1 MDLCEPRRRCLKG
14 APFLLASKSLE
25 LSMRVAVIH
34 DWLYIVGGAERVLQ
48 AILRCYPDADI
59 FCLFD
64 ILPDHERERMGFP
77 RSKTSFIQKLPFL
90 RRYHRQY
97 LPLMPIA
104 IEQLDLS
111 AYDLVISSSHAVAKG
126 VLTGPDQIH
135 ISYVH
140 SPMRYA
146 WDLQHQY
153 LRESGMVKG
162 IKSLLAR
169 ALLHK
174 MRLWDT
180 RTASSVDE
188 YVANSRFIGRRIRK
202 LYGRAASVI
211 YPPVDVPDTLEPV
224 RKEGFFLT
232 ASRLVP
238 YKNTRAI
245 VEAFRD
251 MPDDRLLVA
260 GRGPELERLKAIA
273 TPNVTFLGFVEDA
286 HLAHLM
292 SAARAFVFAAE
303 EDFGIVVVEAQGRGT
318 PIIAYGKG
326 GVRETVLADG
336 PRPTGLF
343 FDVPEAAAIVA
354 AVEEFKEREA
364 EFTPENCYAHAR
376 RFATARFDREF
387 KEFVESRVAALQD
400 ELAPRGPKV
409 VKPAVIRSAAA

>member
-1 MDLCEPRRRCLKG
+1 
-14 APFLLASKSLE
+14 LE

-48 AILRCYPDADI
+48 AILHCYPDADI

-64 ILPDHERERMGFP
+64 ILPDHERERMGFG
-77 RSKTSFIQKLPFL
+77 RSRTTFIQKLPFL
-90 RRYHRQY
+90 RRFHRHY

-111 AYDLVISSSHAVAKG
+111 EYDLIISSSHAVAKG

-153 LRESGMVKG
+153 LRESNMVKG
-162 IKSLLAR
+162 LRGLLAR

-174 MRLWDT
+174 MRLWDA
-180 RTASSVDE
+180 RTACGVDE
-188 YVANSRFIGRRIRK
+188 YVANSQFIGRRIRK

-211 YPPVDVPDTLEPV
+211 YPPVDVADTLDPC

-245 VEAFRD
+245 VEAFKD
-251 MPDDRLLVA
+251 LPCDRLLVA
-260 GRGPELERLKAIA
+260 GRGPEMERLKAIA

-286 HLAHLM
+286 QLGRLM

-318 PIIAYGKG
+318 PVIAYGKG
-326 GVRETVLADG
+326 GALETVVTDG
-336 PRPTGLF
+336 ACPTGLF
-343 FDVPEAAAIVA
+343 FDTPEPAAIVD
-354 AVEEFKEREA
+354 AVAEFKRREA
-364 EFTPENCYAHAR
+364 EFIPENCHAHALL
-376 RFATARFDREF
+376 FNAARFHNEF
-387 KEFVESRVAALQD
+387 KEFVESRVAALKEEMAVRPAD
-400 ELAPRGPKV
+400 APRIHK
-409 VKPAVIRSAAA
+409 VKPAVVRSAAA

>member
-1 MDLCEPRRRCLKG
+1 
-14 APFLLASKSLE
+14 
-25 LSMRVAVIH
+25 
-34 DWLYIVGGAERVLQ
+34 
-48 AILRCYPDADI
+48 
-59 FCLFD
+59 
-64 ILPDHERERMGFP
+64 MGFP
-77 RSKTSFIQKLPFL
+77 PSRTTFIQKLPLL
-90 RRYHRQY
+90 RKYHRQY

-111 AYDLVISSSHAVAKG
+111 GYDLIISSSHAVAKG

-153 LRESGMVKG
+153 LRESGLVKG
-162 IKSLLAR
+162 IKSVLAR

-180 RTASSVDE
+180 RTAYGVDE

-202 LYGRAASVI
+202 LYGRKASVI
-211 YPPVDVPDTLEPV
+211 YPPVDVPETFQAV

-245 VEAFRD
+245 VEAFRE
-251 MPDDRLLVA
+251 MPDERLLVA
-260 GRGPELERLKAIA
+260 GRGPEMERLKAIA
-273 TPNVTFLGFVEDA
+273 TPNVTFLGFVEDD
-286 HLAHLM
+286 HLARLL

-318 PIIAYGKG
+318 PVIAYGKG
-326 GVRETVLADG
+326 GARETVVADG
-336 PRPTGLF
+336 LCPTGLF
-343 FDVPEAAAIVA
+343 FDTPEPAAIVA
-354 AVEEFKEREA
+354 AIEEFKEREA

-376 RFATARFDREF
+376 RFSADRFDQEF
-387 KEFVESRVAALQD
+387 KDFVETRVEALRD
-400 ELAPRGPKV
+400 ELAIRPATQPRIPKV
-409 VKPAVIRSAAA
+409 VKPAVVRSAAA

>member
-1 MDLCEPRRRCLKG
+1 
-14 APFLLASKSLE
+14 
-25 LSMRVAVIH
+25 MRVAVIH

-64 ILPDHERERMGFP
+64 ILPDHERERMGFR
-77 RSKTSFIQKLPFL
+77 RSRTTFIQKLPFL
-90 RRYHRQY
+90 RRFHRQY

-111 AYDLVISSSHAVAKG
+111 EYDLVISSSHAVAKG

-153 LRESGMVKG
+153 LREANMVTG
-162 IKSLLAR
+162 VRGVVAR

-174 MRLWDT
+174 MRLWDA
-180 RTASSVDE
+180 RTACGVDD

-211 YPPVDVPDTLEPV
+211 YPPVDVPDTLEPC

-245 VEAFRD
+245 VEAFRSL
-251 MPDDRLLVA
+251 PNDRLLVA
-260 GRGPELERLKAIA
+260 GCGPEMERLKAIA
-273 TPNVTFLGFVEDA
+273 TPNITFLGFVEDA
-286 HLAHLM
+286 YLARLM

-318 PIIAYGKG
+318 PVIAYGKG
-326 GVRETVLADG
+326 GVRETVVADG
-336 PRPTGLF
+336 AYPTGLF
-343 FDVPEAAAIVA
+343 FDTPEPAAIVE
-354 AVEEFKEREA
+354 AVAEFKLREA
-364 EFTPENCYAHAR
+364 EFTPENCHAHAL
-376 RFATARFDREF
+376 RFNAERFHTEF
-387 KEFVESRVAALQD
+387 KDFVETRVAALK
-400 ELAPRGPKV
+400 EEMAVRPAGAPRISKV
-409 VKPAVIRSAAA
+409 VKPAVVRSAAA

>member
-1 MDLCEPRRRCLKG
+1 
-14 APFLLASKSLE
+14 
-25 LSMRVAVIH
+25 MRVAVIH

-48 AILRCYPDADI
+48 GILRCYPDADV

-64 ILPDHERERMGFP
+64 ILPDQDRARMGFP
-77 RSKTSFIQKLPFL
+77 RSNTSFIQKLPFL
-90 RRYHRQY
+90 KKYHRQY
-97 LPLMPIA
+97 LPLMPLA

-111 AYDLVISSSHAVAKG
+111 QYDLIISSSHAVAKG

-153 LRESGMVKG
+153 LRESGLVKG

-169 ALLHK
+169 TLLHK

-180 RTASSVDE
+180 RTANAVDE

-211 YPPVDVPDTLEPV
+211 YPPVDVPETFAPV

-245 VEAFRD
+245 VEAFKH

-260 GRGPELERLKAIA
+260 GRGPEMERLKAIA
-273 TPNVTFLGFVEDA
+273 TPNVTFLGFVEDG
-286 HLAHLM
+286 HLARLM

-318 PIIAYGKG
+318 PVIAYGKG
-326 GVRETVLADG
+326 GARETVVADG
-336 PRPTGLF
+336 AAPTGLF
-343 FDVPEAAAIVA
+343 FDRPEPEAIVA

-376 RFATARFDREF
+376 RFSTERFDREF
-387 KEFVESRVAALQD
+387 KDFVESRVTALQE
-400 ELAPRGPKV
+400 ELSIRPIGQPSKPKV
-409 VKPAVIRSAAA
+409 VKPAVVHSAAA

>member
-1 MDLCEPRRRCLKG
+1 
-14 APFLLASKSLE
+14 
-25 LSMRVAVIH
+25 MRVAVIH

-48 AILRCYPDADI
+48 SILRCYPDADV

-64 ILPDHERERMGFP
+64 ILPDSDRAKLGLP
-77 RSKTSFIQKLPFL
+77 RSNTTFIQKLPFL
-90 RRYHRQY
+90 KKLHRQY
-97 LPLMPIA
+97 LPLMPLA

-111 AYDLVISSSHAVAKG
+111 RYDLIISSSHAVAKG

-153 LRESGMVKG
+153 LRESGMVSG
-162 IKSLLAR
+162 IKSMLAR
-169 ALLHK
+169 TLLHK
-174 MRLWDT
+174 MRLWDA
-180 RTASSVDE
+180 RTANAVDE

-211 YPPVDVPDTLEPV
+211 YPPVDVPENFEPV
-224 RKEGFFLT
+224 RKEGFFFT

-245 VEAFRD
+245 VEAFKQ

-260 GRGPELERLKAIA
+260 GRGPEMERLKAIA
-273 TPNVTFLGFVEDA
+273 TPNVTFLGFVPDNK
-286 HLAHLM
+286 LAQLM

-318 PIIAYGKG
+318 PVIAYGKG
-326 GVRETVLADG
+326 G
-336 PRPTGLF
+336 
-343 FDVPEAAAIVA
+343 
-354 AVEEFKEREA
+354 
-364 EFTPENCYAHAR
+364 AR
-376 RFATARFDREF
+376 RLWPTVRLRPGCFSTGRNRPRS
-387 KEFVESRVAALQD
+387 SR
-400 ELAPRGPKV
+400 R
-409 VKPAVIRSAAA
+409 

>member
-1 MDLCEPRRRCLKG
+1 
-14 APFLLASKSLE
+14 
-25 LSMRVAVIH
+25 MRVAVIH

-48 AILRCYPDADI
+48 SILRCYPDADV

-64 ILPDHERERMGFP
+64 ILPPHERAKLKLP
-77 RSKTSFIQKLPFL
+77 PSKTTFIQKLPFL
-90 RRYHRQY
+90 KKLHRQY
-97 LPLMPIA
+97 LPLMPLA

-111 AYDLVISSSHAVAKG
+111 AYDLIISSSHAVAKG

-162 IKSLLAR
+162 IKSMLAR
-169 ALLHK
+169 VLLHK
-174 MRLWDT
+174 MRLWDS
-180 RTASSVDE
+180 RTANSVDE

-211 YPPVDVPDTLEPV
+211 YPPVDVPDSFEPV
-224 RKEGFFLT
+224 RKEGFFFT

-245 VEAFRD
+245 VEAFRQ

-260 GRGPELERLKAIA
+260 GRGPEMERLKAIA
-273 TPNVTFLGFVEDA
+273 TPNITFLGFVEDG
-286 HLAHLM
+286 HLARLM

-318 PIIAYGKG
+318 PVIAYGKG
-326 GVRETVLADG
+326 GARETVVADG
-336 PRPTGLF
+336 PSPTGLF
-343 FDVPEAAAIVA
+343 FDRPDPEAIVA
-354 AVEEFKEREA
+354 AVDEFKEREA
-364 EFTPENCYAHAR
+364 EFTPENCYASAP
-376 RFATARFDREF
+376 TASTGN
-387 KEFVESRVAALQD
+387 SRISSTAGS
-400 ELAPRGPKV
+400 PRYRTSF
-409 VKPAVIRSAAA
+409 RSARSVRPTSPRWSSRPSSTQPQLDA

>member
-1 MDLCEPRRRCLKG
+1 
-14 APFLLASKSLE
+14 
-25 LSMRVAVIH
+25 MRVAVVH

-48 AILRCYPDADI
+48 AILRCYPEADI

-64 ILPDHERERMGFP
+64 ILPDQERARMGFP
-77 RSKTSFIQKLPFL
+77 PSRTTFIQKLPFL

-111 AYDLVISSSHAVAKG
+111 GYDLIISSSHAVAKG

-153 LRESGMVKG
+153 LRESGLVGG
-162 IKSLLAR
+162 IKSALAR

-174 MRLWDT
+174 MRLWDA
-180 RTASSVDE
+180 RTANAVDE

-211 YPPVDVPDTLEPV
+211 YPPVDVPETLGPV
-224 RKEGFFLT
+224 RKDGFFLT

-245 VEAFRD
+245 VEAFRN
-251 MPDDRLLVA
+251 MPDDRLFVA
-260 GRGPELERLKAIA
+260 GRGPEMERLKAIA
-273 TPNVTFLGFVEDA
+273 TPNVTFLGFVQDD
-286 HLAHLM
+286 HLADLM

-318 PIIAYGKG
+318 PVIAYGKG
-326 GVRETVLADG
+326 GSRETVVVDG
-336 PRPTGLF
+336 PSPTGLF
-343 FDVPEAAAIVA
+343 FDAPEPGAIAAAI
-354 AVEEFKEREA
+354 EQFKARES
-364 EFTPENCYAHAR
+364 EFTAENCHAHAR
-376 RFATARFDREF
+376 RFSAERFDREF
-387 KEFVESRVAALQD
+387 RDFVESRVAALRD
-400 ELAPRGPKV
+400 ELAVRSSVQPRLPKV
-409 VKPAVIRSAAA
+409 VKPAVIHSAAA

>member
-1 MDLCEPRRRCLKG
+1 MNPVTPPREARLSAGR
-14 APFLLASKSLE
+14 SLE

-48 AILRCYPDADI
+48 AILRCYPDADV

-64 ILPDHERERMGFP
+64 ILPDHDRERMGFP
-77 RSKTSFIQKLPFL
+77 RSGTTFIQKLPLL

-104 IEQLDLS
+104 IEQIDLS
-111 AYDLVISSSHAVAKG
+111 GYDLIISSSHAVAKG

-153 LRESGMVKG
+153 LRESGMVTG

-169 ALLHK
+169 TLLHK

-180 RTASSVDE
+180 RTASGVDE
-188 YVANSRFIGRRIRK
+188 YVANSRFIGRRIKK
-202 LYGRAASVI
+202 LYGRNASVI
-211 YPPVDVPDTLEPV
+211 YPPVDVPETFQAV

-245 VEAFRD
+245 VEAFRE

-260 GRGPELERLKAIA
+260 GRGPEMERLKAIA
-273 TPNVTFLGFVEDA
+273 TPNVTFLGFVEDD
-286 HLAHLM
+286 HLARLM

-318 PIIAYGKG
+318 PVIAYGKG
-326 GVRETVLADG
+326 GARETVLADD
-336 PRPTGLF
+336 PCPTGLF
-343 FDVPEAAAIVA
+343 FDTPEPAAIVA

-376 RFATARFDREF
+376 RFSADRFDREF
-387 KEFVESRVAALQD
+387 KDFVDSRVEALSD
-400 ELAPRGPKV
+400 ELAIRPAARVPKV
-409 VKPAVIRSAAA
+409 VKPAVVRSAAA

>member
-1 MDLCEPRRRCLKG
+1 
-14 APFLLASKSLE
+14 
-25 LSMRVAVIH
+25 MRVAVIH

-48 AILRCYPDADI
+48 AILRCYPDADV
-59 FCLFD
+59 FCVFD
-64 ILPDHERERMGFP
+64 ILPDQDRARMGFP
-77 RSKTSFIQKLPFL
+77 RSNTTFIQKLPFL
-90 RRYHRQY
+90 KKYHRQY
-97 LPLMPIA
+97 LPLMPLA

-111 AYDLVISSSHAVAKG
+111 QYDLIISSSYAVAKG

-153 LRESGMVKG
+153 LRESGLAKG
-162 IKSLLAR
+162 IKSILAR
-169 ALLHK
+169 ILLHK

-211 YPPVDVPDTLEPV
+211 YPPVDVPETFVPV
-224 RKEGFFLT
+224 RKEGFFFT

-245 VEAFRD
+245 VEAFRH

-260 GRGPELERLKAIA
+260 GRGPEMERLKAIA
-273 TPNVTFLGFVEDA
+273 TPNVTFLGFVEDS
-286 HLAHLM
+286 HLAQLM

-318 PIIAYGKG
+318 PVIAYGKG
-326 GVRETVLADG
+326 GARETVVADG
-336 PRPTGLF
+336 PSPTGLF
-343 FDVPEAAAIVA
+343 FDQADPEAIVA
-354 AVEEFKEREA
+354 AVEEFKMREA
-364 EFTPENCYAHAR
+364 EFTPENCYAHAS
-376 RFATARFDREF
+376 RFSTERFDCEF
-387 KEFVESRVAALQD
+387 KDFVESRVAALQD
-400 ELAPRGPKV
+400 ELSIRPVGRPRMPKA
-409 VKPAVIRSAAA
+409 VKPAVVHSAAA

>member
-1 MDLCEPRRRCLKG
+1 
-14 APFLLASKSLE
+14 
-25 LSMRVAVIH
+25 MRVAVVH

-59 FCLFD
+59 FCVFD
-64 ILPDHERERMGFP
+64 ILPDNDRKRMGFR
-77 RSKTSFIQKLPFL
+77 RSTTSFIQKLPFL
-90 RRYHRQY
+90 HRFHRLY

-111 AYDLVISSSHAVAKG
+111 RYDLVISSSHAVAKG

-169 ALLHK
+169 TLLHK
-174 MRLWDT
+174 MRLWDV
-180 RTASSVDE
+180 RTAFGVDD
-188 YVANSRFIGRRIRK
+188 YVANSRFIGRRIKK
-202 LYGRAASVI
+202 LYGRIAEVI
-211 YPPVDVPDTLEPV
+211 YPPVDVPDRLETHA
-224 RKEGFFLT
+224 KEDFFLT

-245 VEAFRD
+245 VEAFKD
-251 MPDDRLLVA
+251 LPNDRLLVA
-260 GRGPELERLKAIA
+260 GRGPEMERLKAIA
-273 TPNVTFLGFVEDA
+273 TPNVTFLGFVEDG
-286 HLAHLM
+286 HLARLM

-303 EDFGIVVVEAQGRGT
+303 EDFGIVVVEVQGRGT
-318 PIIAYGKG
+318 PVIAYGKG
-326 GVRETVLADG
+326 GARETVVADG

-343 FDVPEAAAIVA
+343 FDEPAAPAIVA
-354 AVEEFKEREA
+354 AIDEFKEREA
-364 EFTPENCYAHAR
+364 EFTPENCHAHAHT
-376 RFATARFDREF
+376 FHTERFDRQF
-387 KEFVESRVAALQD
+387 TEFVERRVAALREERD
-400 ELAPRGPKV
+400 IRPMSPPRVPKIV
-409 VKPAVIRSAAA
+409 VKPAVVHSAAA